1 MYFIF
6 LNRSEHNVS
15 KVWVRGR
22 SVHHKPVY
30 RGRPRA
36 SPEHS
41 AHPSPAQP
49 ALPPPRQGAAISP
62 RMSGAGDFSNN
73 TASSGSIPASPHRH
87 YSQAPRDPPLLLP
100 VFGSPTLSSQ
110 ASGGTR
116 RLGPVSP
123 VLSASGSPMAPHLN
137 PQQVRSRQDLP
148 APPPTLGT
156 TNSMPIVI
164 YPSSGSPDATI
175 TPKSAPVG
183 SPLSPPEPIFS
194 PPGGVYDDDDVSD
207 LEQLEHSFSD
217 TDQDV
222 GAC

>member
-1 MYFIF
+1 
-6 LNRSEHNVS
+6 
-15 KVWVRGR
+15 VWVRGR

-36 SPEHS
+36 SPEYR

-49 ALPPPRQGAAISP
+49 ALPPLRQGAAVSP
-62 RMSGAGDFSNN
+62 RSDDFFNN
-73 TASSGSIPASPHRH
+73 TASSGSIPASPQRH
-87 YSQAPRDPPLLLP
+87 YAQAPRDPPLLLP
-100 VFGSPTLSSQ
+100 VFGSPTSSAQ

-123 VLSASGSPMAPHLN
+123 VLSASGSPLAPHLN

-164 YPSSGSPDATI
+164 YPLSGSPDATH
-175 TPKSAPVG
+175 TPKSGPSPAQVG
-183 SPLSPPEPIFS
+183 SPLSPPEPMFS
-194 PPGGVYDDDDVSD
+194 PPGGVYEDDDDVSD
-207 LEQLEHSFSD
+207 LDQLEHSFSD